1 MEGEAAGVAQLL
13 PGFAAAIQLVIGGTC
28 VVRQLARR
36 HGQRQQGDARQL
48 QVDQVA
54 DVLYR
59 ADLALLAEARTQGL
73 AGDIG
78 THHQNEAGAIEQG
91 LVGQAAPV
99 RVRIFE
105 LKNAATFA
113 RSDYF
118 ALADRAQSTLGLDL
132 LDQDEVMVQPGEQLT
147 IQRDLDPSTRQIGLL
162 VGYRELDRAQ
172 WRTVINVPARQY
184 TEYQISLDVRAV
196 RADVVVTPSS
206 PAQ

>member
-1 MEGEAAGVAQLL
+1 MIPRFLL
-13 PGFAAAIQLVIGGTC
+13 AAATLLLLTAC
-28 VVRQLARR
+28 AK
-36 HGQRQQGDARQL
+36 DA
-48 QVDQVA
+48 A
-54 DVLYR
+54 KPETT
-59 ADLALLAEARTQGL
+59 AEAEADTAAVELHFHAISGL
-73 AGDIG
+73 
-78 THHQNEAGAIEQG
+78 NPGAN
-91 LVGQAAPV
+91 GQAAPV

-196 RADVVVTPSS
+196 RADVAASPSS

>member
-1 MEGEAAGVAQLL
+1 MI
-13 PGFAAAIQLVIGGTC
+13 PRF
-28 VVRQLARR
+28 
-36 HGQRQQGDARQL
+36 
-48 QVDQVA
+48 
-54 DVLYR
+54 
-59 ADLALLAEARTQGL
+59 LLAVASLLMLAACTKDVAEPQASAAEVEANSAAVELHFHAIAGL
-73 AGDIG
+73 
-78 THHQNEAGAIEQG
+78 NPGAN
-91 LVGQAAPV
+91 GQAAPV

-105 LKNAATFA
+105 LKNAATFG

-132 LDQDEVMVQPGEQLT
+132 LDQDEVMVQPGQQLS

-172 WRTVINVPARQY
+172 WRTVLNVPPRQY

-196 RADVVVTPSS
+196 RADVAVSPSS

>member
-1 MEGEAAGVAQLL
+1 MI
-13 PGFAAAIQLVIGGTC
+13 PRF
-28 VVRQLARR
+28 
-36 HGQRQQGDARQL
+36 
-48 QVDQVA
+48 
-54 DVLYR
+54 
-59 ADLALLAEARTQGL
+59 LLAVASLLMLAACTKDVAKPQASAAEVEANTAAVELHFHAIAGL
-73 AGDIG
+73 
-78 THHQNEAGAIEQG
+78 NPGAN
-91 LVGQAAPV
+91 GQAAPV

-105 LKNAATFA
+105 LKNAATFG

-132 LDQDEVMVQPGEQLT
+132 LDQDEVMVQPGQQLS

-172 WRTVINVPARQY
+172 WRTVLNVPPRQY

-196 RADVVVTPSS
+196 RADVVVSPSS

>member
-1 MEGEAAGVAQLL
+1 MI
-13 PGFAAAIQLVIGGTC
+13 PRF
-28 VVRQLARR
+28 
-36 HGQRQQGDARQL
+36 
-48 QVDQVA
+48 
-54 DVLYR
+54 
-59 ADLALLAEARTQGL
+59 LLAVASLLMLAACTKDVAEPQASAAEVEANSAAVELHFHAIAGL
-73 AGDIG
+73 
-78 THHQNEAGAIEQG
+78 NPGAN
-91 LVGQAAPV
+91 GQAAPV

-118 ALADRAQSTLGLDL
+118 ALAGLDL
-132 LDQDEVMVQPGEQLT
+132 LDQDEVMVQPGQQLS

-172 WRTVINVPARQY
+172 WRTVLNVPPRQY

-196 RADVVVTPSS
+196 RADVVVSPSS

>member
-1 MEGEAAGVAQLL
+1 MI
-13 PGFAAAIQLVIGGTC
+13 PRF
-28 VVRQLARR
+28 
-36 HGQRQQGDARQL
+36 
-48 QVDQVA
+48 
-54 DVLYR
+54 
-59 ADLALLAEARTQGL
+59 LLAVASLLMLAACTKDVAEPQASAAEVEANSAAVELHFHAIAGL
-73 AGDIG
+73 
-78 THHQNEAGAIEQG
+78 NPGAN
-91 LVGQAAPV
+91 GQASPV

-105 LKNAATFA
+105 LKNAATFG

-132 LDQDEVMVQPGEQLT
+132 LDQDEVMVQPGQQLS

-172 WRTVINVPARQY
+172 WRTVLNVPPRQY

-196 RADVVVTPSS
+196 RADVVVSPSS

>member
-1 MEGEAAGVAQLL
+1 MI
-13 PGFAAAIQLVIGGTC
+13 PRF
-28 VVRQLARR
+28 
-36 HGQRQQGDARQL
+36 
-48 QVDQVA
+48 
-54 DVLYR
+54 
-59 ADLALLAEARTQGL
+59 LLAVASLLMLAACTKDVAEPQASAAEVEANTAAVELHFHAIAGL
-73 AGDIG
+73 
-78 THHQNEAGAIEQG
+78 NPGAN
-91 LVGQAAPV
+91 GQAAPV

-105 LKNAATFA
+105 LKNAATFG

-132 LDQDEVMVQPGEQLT
+132 LDQDEVMVQPGQQLS

-196 RADVVVTPSS
+196 RADVVVSPSS

>member
-1 MEGEAAGVAQLL
+1 MI
-13 PGFAAAIQLVIGGTC
+13 PRF
-28 VVRQLARR
+28 
-36 HGQRQQGDARQL
+36 
-48 QVDQVA
+48 
-54 DVLYR
+54 
-59 ADLALLAEARTQGL
+59 LLAVASLLMLAACTKDVAEPQASAAEVEANSAAVELHFHAIAGL
-73 AGDIG
+73 
-78 THHQNEAGAIEQG
+78 NPGAN
-91 LVGQAAPV
+91 GQAAPV

-105 LKNAATFA
+105 LKNTATFG

-132 LDQDEVMVQPGEQLT
+132 LDQDEVMVQPGQQLS

-172 WRTVINVPARQY
+172 WRTVLNVPPRQY

-196 RADVVVTPSS
+196 RADVVVSPSS

>member
-1 MEGEAAGVAQLL
+1 MI
-13 PGFAAAIQLVIGGTC
+13 PRF
-28 VVRQLARR
+28 
-36 HGQRQQGDARQL
+36 
-48 QVDQVA
+48 
-54 DVLYR
+54 
-59 ADLALLAEARTQGL
+59 LLAVASLLMLAACTKDVAEPQASAAEVEANSAAVELHFHAIAGL
-73 AGDIG
+73 
-78 THHQNEAGAIEQG
+78 NPGAN
-91 LVGQAAPV
+91 GQAAPV

-105 LKNAATFA
+105 LKNAATFG

-132 LDQDEVMVQPGEQLT
+132 LDQDEVMVQPGQQLS

-172 WRTVINVPARQY
+172 WRTVLNVPPRQY

-196 RADVVVTPSS
+196 RADVVVPPSS